1 MPTKAEKIRF
11 TSTRLGISNVRSI
24 DPKVVL
30 VPTIQRIALAL
41 DINFTKLL
49 EPCYS
54 NLSSLTKIA
63 TQLLIK
69 NILTKPTS
77 LKFAKVIRLFPFP
90 LDCLYLP
97 LPIRYIG
104 SYTLT

>member
-11 TSTRLGISNVRSI
+11 TSIRLGISNVRSI
-24 DPKVVL
+24 DPKVIL
-30 VPTIQRIALAL
+30 VPAIQRIALAL

-63 TQLLIK
+63 
-69 NILTKPTS
+69 
-77 LKFAKVIRLFPFP
+77 A
-90 LDCLYLP
+90 
-97 LPIRYIG
+97 
-104 SYTLT
+104 